1 MSSSAARALRILDEI
16 AASDRPLG
24 VSEIARTLSLPA
36 GTVFRSL
43 DALSR
48 AGLVA
53 RYRESSRYISGPMAE
68 HLHRSVIARFPI
80 REVCLPYLRQLASIS
95 GETVSLHVPAGWFA
109 VRICSVPGTGEVMI
123 SGAPGTAQP
132 LHESPAGQ
140 AILADLP
147 KSELAAYRKWSKSA
161 SRLPRMRRK
170 DRGETVFPIRAE
182 QRVIAAV
189 TIDAPFAPAGE
200 HLSACRDVVANIET
214 LALAQPG
221 LFAGPFSHLSADAI
235 AL

>member
-1 MSSSAARALRILDEI
+1 MSSSAARALRVLDEI

-24 VSEIARTLSLPA
+24 LSEIARALSLPA

-53 RYRESSRYISGPMAE
+53 RYRESSRYVTGPVAE
-68 HLHRSVIARFPI
+68 QLHRSVIARFPM

-95 GETVSLHVPAGWFA
+95 GEAVSLHVPAGWYA
-109 VRICSVPGTGEVMI
+109 VRICSVPGTGEVMT
-123 SGAPGTAQP
+123 SGARGAAGP

-140 AILADLP
+140 AILAGLP
-147 KSELAAYRKWSKSA
+147 KSGLAAYRKWSKSA
-161 SRLPRMRRK
+161 PGHPRRSGKGRE
-170 DRGETVFPIRAE
+170 ETVFPVRAD
-182 QRVIAAV
+182 QRVIAAIS
-189 TIDAPFAPAGE
+189 IDAPFTPSGE
-200 HLSACRDVVANIET
+200 QLSACRNVIANVEA
-214 LALAQPG
+214 LALAQPA

-235 AL
+235 TF

>member
-1 MSSSAARALRILDEI
+1 MSSSAARALRVLDEI
-16 AASDRPLG
+16 AASDRPVG
-24 VSEIARTLSLPA
+24 VTEIANALFLPA

-68 HLHRSVIARFPI
+68 HLHRSVIARFPM

-95 GETVSLHVPAGWFA
+95 GETVSLHVPAGWYA
-109 VRICSVPGTGEVMI
+109 VRICSVPGTGEVMT
-123 SGAPGTAQP
+123 SAALGEARG

-140 AILADLP
+140 VILAGLP
-147 KSELAAYRKWSKSA
+147 KSKLAAYRRWSKTVSNHP
-161 SRLPRMRRK
+161 RLRGQRRQ
-170 DRGETVFPIRAE
+170 ETVFPVCVEGRA
-182 QRVIAAV
+182 IAAI
-189 TIDAPFAPAGE
+189 TIDAPFTPSGE
-200 HLSACRDVVANIET
+200 QLSACRDVIGNVET
-214 LALAQPG
+214 LACAQPG
-221 LFAGPFSHLSADAI
+221 LFAGPFSHLSADEI